1 MAPGAKKSRFLLRRY
16 GLYLF
21 IPVSL
26 FIAYNYISSQLPK
39 YKVTAKIA
47 LKAIPTDS
55 AINVFKSKSLVTKA
69 LGQLPFQSSYYFAD
83 MPETEIYPDSSP
95 VKLVVSR
102 LNEGAQATW
111 ISVQVK
117 GSKQFELTRGDTS
130 EFYKFNTP
138 INESYAKFTVSQNP
152 AFKDVDKAVNI
163 KIEPQAE
170 VLNRFYNNLKVTPDN
185 KENNLKVT
193 VITGNAQK
201 GVDFLNTLFKSYGN
215 TIHQPAKA
223 REVTTTHYD
232 TVVKPGRD
240 VSAQK
245 AKAVDLTRQIEDLKA
260 QSANL
265 ANAAPVRRTSLDK
278 GQAKIYRA
286 VDSYIKKPIDE
297 FVQVPYVDEIE
308 DPDLN
313 DQVSEFNEIELNRR
327 RLTSA
332 RQTDSINRKLMT
344 LRSNIV
350 ERINSYLR
358 SEGSAS
364 NRALSR
370 NNILSLIQ
378 SKERQLA
385 QLQKDIETVS
395 AKSYAV
401 VKTEKVTPA
410 ASPGT
415 AGLVVLDKPEDNIQ
429 FVPVNSLLIYGIAL
443 IAGIFFPF
451 AGWVI
456 RSARRNSSSRKLLD
470 KEKLSEKLNDIFA
483 VKQID

>member
-1 MAPGAKKSRFLLRRY
+1 MAPVVKKSWFLLGRY
-16 GLYLF
+16 SLYLF

-55 AINVFKSKSLVTKA
+55 AINGIKSKYLINKA
-69 LGQLPFQSSYYFAD
+69 LGQLPFQASYYFAD
-83 MPETEIYPDSSP
+83 LPEKEVYPDSSP
-95 VKLVVSR
+95 VKLVVSN
-102 LNEGAQATW
+102 LNEGAPETW

-138 INESYAKFTVSQNP
+138 INESYAKFTVSQNS
-152 AFKDVDKAVNI
+152 AVKDPDKAVNI
-163 KIEPQAE
+163 KIESQAE
-170 VLNRFYNNLKVTPDN
+170 VLNRFYDNLKVTPD
-185 KENNLKVT
+185 KENNLKLT
-193 VITGNAQK
+193 VITGNPQK
-201 GVDFLNTLFKSYGN
+201 GADFLNTLFKLYGK

-223 REVTTTHYD
+223 GEITTTRYD
-232 TVVKPGRD
+232 TVVKPGKD

-245 AKAVDLTRQIEDLKA
+245 EKAAELTRQIEDLRT

-265 ANAAPVRRTSLDK
+265 ANAAPVRRTTLDK

-286 VDSYIKKPIDE
+286 VDAYIKKPIDE

-308 DPDLN
+308 DPELN
-313 DQVSEFNEIELNRR
+313 DQVNEFNEVELNRR
-327 RLTSA
+327 RLTST
-332 RQTDSINRKLMT
+332 RQTDSVNRKLMT

-350 ERINSYLR
+350 EHINAYLR
-358 SEGSAS
+358 NEGSAS

-370 NNILSLIQ
+370 NNILASIQ
-378 SKERQLA
+378 SKEHQLA
-385 QLQKDIETVS
+385 ELKKDIET
-395 AKSYAV
+395 AGIKSYAV
-401 VKTEKVTPA
+401 VKTEKVTAA

-415 AGLVVLDKPEDNIQ
+415 AGLVVLDKPEDNIE
-429 FVPVNSLLIYGIAL
+429 FVPVNSLLIYGLAL

-470 KEKLSEKLNDIFA
+470 KEKMSEKLNDIFA